1 MGSASP
7 VLYGIVKRFFRT
19 VQENTKTDVYKEPK
33 QQIML
38 NSLNI
43 FLREKNVPH
52 SYQKVRFVT
61 WQIIM
66 QIHHWRLLMNSCTQI
81 STICCFDF
89 FYHMVCYLAIHGH
102 RNKVDNFFNF
112 FLVPFR
118 SDFWGD
124 LDAPITIIR
133 QFGFYLGIV
142 KLDYWIRNDKIIRHN
157 EQCLLLPMTLRS
169 VKFHCKTQNHCS
181 IQFWDAISM
190 RIKRR
195 QIINFGFYLILAV
208 PQNFLNSF
216 K

>member
-1 MGSASP
+1 
-7 VLYGIVKRFFRT
+7 
-19 VQENTKTDVYKEPK
+19 
-33 QQIML
+33 ML
-38 NSLNI
+38 NSLSI

-89 FYHMVCYLAIHGH
+89 FYDMVCYLAIHGH
-102 RNKVDNFFNF
+102 RNKVDNFFYF

-118 SDFWGD
+118 GDFWGD

-142 KLDYWIRNDKIIRHN
+142 KLDYWIRNDKIIRHY

-195 QIINFGFYLILAV
+195 QIIKFGFYLILAV

>member
-1 MGSASP
+1 
-7 VLYGIVKRFFRT
+7 
-19 VQENTKTDVYKEPK
+19 
-33 QQIML
+33 ML
-38 NSLNI
+38 NSLSI
-43 FLREKNVPH
+43 ILSEKNVPH

-66 QIHHWRLLMNSCTQI
+66 QIHHWGLLMNSCTQI
-81 STICCFDF
+81 STICYFDF
-89 FYHMVCYLAIHGH
+89 FIIIIWLVIWLFMDTEIKWTISLISFSFLFEAISG
-102 RNKVDNFFNF
+102 
-112 FLVPFR
+112 
-118 SDFWGD
+118 GD

-208 PQNFLNSF
+208 PQNFFNSF